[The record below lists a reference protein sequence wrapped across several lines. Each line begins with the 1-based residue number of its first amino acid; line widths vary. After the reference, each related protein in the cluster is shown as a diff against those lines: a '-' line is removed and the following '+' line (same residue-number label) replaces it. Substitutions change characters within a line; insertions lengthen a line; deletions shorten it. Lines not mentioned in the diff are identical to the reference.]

1 MPINAVLF
9 DVGNT
14 LVYEHEDW
22 RTLEREGVE
31 RLMLTLRGHGMT
43 VDEARLPDVLLRIR
57 EENFVRARE
66 KGKEITAAESISAA
80 LQEVGVKE
88 ISKDLVSLCVEAHF
102 HPEEERSRLLPGV
115 EEGLRALFHRGFQLA
130 VVSNATSALV
140 VRRILEMHGIL
151 HWFRA
156 CIVSA
161 EVGYRKPRR
170 EIFELALNAVG
181 SAARNAV
188 FVGDRPDID
197 IQGAHS
203 AGLRTIMLKAVRQE
217 GPALDTTHATWV
229 ATTFPEVVDIL
240 TRTQEKQGERAR

>member
-1 MPINAVLF
+1 MSINAVLF
-9 DVGNT
+9 DVGDT

-22 RTLEREGVE
+22 RELEREGVE
-31 RLMLTLRGHGMT
+31 RLLLTLRGHGVT
-43 VDEARLPDVLLRIR
+43 VEEGLLPDVLLRIR

-66 KGKEITAAESISAA
+66 SGKEITAAESIAAA
-80 LQEVGVKE
+80 LKEVGAKNVSKE
-88 ISKDLVSLCVEAHF
+88 LLGRCVEAYF

-115 EEGLRALFHRGFQLA
+115 EEGLRTLAHRGLQLG

-170 EIFELALNAVG
+170 EIFQLAL
-181 SAARNAV
+181 SALGAKAAEAI
-188 FVGDRPDID
+188 FVGDRPDVD
-197 IQGAHS
+197 IQGARE
-203 AGLRTIMLKAVRQE
+203 AGLRTIMLKAAKQTPTPE
-217 GPALDTTHATWV
+217 ATNADWV
-229 ATTFPEVVDIL
+229 ATSFPEAVELVIKAS
-240 TRTQEKQGERAR
+240 EKQGARAT

>member
-1 MPINAVLF
+1 MAINAVLF

-22 RTLEREGVE
+22 RALEQEGAE
-31 RLMLTLRGHGMT
+31 RVLLVLRGQGVT
-43 VDEARLPDVLLRIR
+43 VEEGRFAEVLLRIR

-66 KGKEITAAESISAA
+66 SGQEVTAAESVASA
-80 LQEVGVKE
+80 LREVGAAHVSPE
-88 ISKDLVSLCVEAHF
+88 LVNRCVEAYF

-115 EEGLRALFHRGFQLA
+115 EEGLRALFHRGFQLG

-170 EIFELALNAVG
+170 EIFDLALAAVG
-181 SAARNAV
+181 SEAKEAV

-197 IQGAHS
+197 LRGAHN
-203 AGLRTIMLKAVRQE
+203 AGLRTIMLKAVQ
-217 GPALDTTHATWV
+217 PASPVDTTYANWV
-229 ATTFPEVVDIL
+229 ATSFPEVVDIL
-240 TRTQEKQGERAR
+240 TKLREKTGAERQ

>member
-1 MPINAVLF
+1 MPVNAVLF

-22 RTLEREGVE
+22 RALEQEGAQ
-31 RLMLTLRGHGMT
+31 RLVLVLRGQGVT
-43 VDEARLPDVLLRIR
+43 VEEGQLTEALMRIR
-57 EENFVRARE
+57 EENFARARE
-66 KGKEITAAESISAA
+66 SGKEVTAAESIAAA
-80 LQEVGVKE
+80 LREVGVANASQE
-88 ISKDLVSLCVEAHF
+88 LVNRCVEAYF

-115 EEGLRALFHRGFQLA
+115 EEGLRALFHRGLQLG
-130 VVSNATSALV
+130 VVSNATSALA

-170 EIFELALNAVG
+170 EIFALAL
-181 SAARNAV
+181 AALGTEAGAAV

-197 IQGAHS
+197 MQGAKN
-203 AGLRTIMLKAVRQE
+203 AGLRTIMLKPVKPESAV
-217 GPALDTTHATWV
+217 DTTHATWV
-229 ATTFPEVVDIL
+229 ATSFPEVVEIL
-240 TRTQEKQGERAR
+240 IKMHEKPGET